1 MYFYADSKLPIP
13 QLGLNENNTYN
24 FFYIVTYIFPN
35 HRNIIIITFVCD
47 SIVLEMFIKFLDP
60 HSFTAFNV
68 FLHVQRV
75 LCC

>member
-1 MYFYADSKLPIP
+1 MQTQNYLFPNWVSMKIIH
-13 QLGLNENNTYN
+13 TI